1 MSKTPVSILHEMMV
15 QEKILPNYELIHD
28 GGGTHM
34 NTFTYRVTCGNFTA
48 NGTGRSKK
56 NAKHEAAKAVLE
68 MIVAHRGYPQLPA
81 SESPVRT
88 PLPPPV
94 PEVQRIPPDVPFVNA
109 VGVLQT
115 LCLQNNLEDPKYTL
129 ISDVGPPHAKVF
141 TIQCGVATFQEVGIA
156 RTKKQAKQEAA
167 KKLLDKLTDIVP
179 DMNEQIVEYK
189 SNSLPCE
196 ASFFKDIKTSIKKFK
211 LGIKI
216 SEYHTELQNNIDIEV
231 KKDLITKL
239 ESLLPENYNNISAE
253 LVQDIHS
260 RFENMLS
267 IIGLDMLIEC
277 LKVIPPKKYAVVV
290 KLMCTPNIVEIAIGS
305 TETEATFYVLL
316 KVIKCL
322 LMLLK

>member
-1 MSKTPVSILHEMMV
+1 MSKTPISILQEMMI
-15 QEKILPNYELIHD
+15 QKKIIPNYELIHD

-34 NTFTYRVTCGNFTA
+34 NTFTYKVTCGDFTA
-48 NGTGRSKK
+48 TGTGRSKK
-56 NAKHEAAKAVLE
+56 DAKHEAANAVLKI
-68 MIVAHRGYPQLPA
+68 IVEHRGYPQLPA

-109 VGVLQT
+109 VGVLHT
-115 LCLQNNLEDPKYTL
+115 LCLQNNLEEPKYIL

-179 DMNEQIVEYK
+179 DTNEQISEDK
-189 SNSLPCE
+189 SDGT
-196 ASFFKDIKTSIKKFK
+196 SFFKDVKPLIKKYK

-231 KKDLITKL
+231 KNDLITKL
-239 ESLLPENYNNISAE
+239 ESLLSESHNTSVE
-253 LVQDIHS
+253 MVQDIHS
-260 RFENMLS
+260 RLENILS
-267 IIGLDMLIEC
+267 TIGLDMLIEN
-277 LKVIPPKKYAVVV
+277 LEVVFPNKYAVAA
-290 KLMCTPNIVEIAIGS
+290 KLICTPNITEIAIGN
-305 TETEATFYVLL
+305 TKTEATFYVLL
-316 KVIKCL
+316 KAIRHL
-322 LMLLK
+322 LVVLK